1 MNDEKVLEAARKLV
15 KEQAENEGLWFDADY
30 ITEALLQQELRKL
43 HSVIENDSETDYLDD
58 A

>member
-43 HSVIENDSETDYLDD
+43 HSVIENDSETD
-58 A
+58 